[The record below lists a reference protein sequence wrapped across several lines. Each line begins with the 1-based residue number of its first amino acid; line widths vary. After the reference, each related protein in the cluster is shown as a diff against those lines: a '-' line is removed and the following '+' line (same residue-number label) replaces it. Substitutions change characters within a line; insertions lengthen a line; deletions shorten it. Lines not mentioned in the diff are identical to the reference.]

1 MKTSAQG
8 PAVAPLTLEAIKG
21 ELIKRG
27 QQQGKLS
34 VKEVSDSLAV
44 DPDLSPDEIEDAFQ
58 ELAEAGIKIVEEQ
71 RPAAEDDEDLILL
84 GRTADDMAIRDEDM
98 ETVDGIPLEDSVRL
112 YLHRIGSVPLLTA
125 AEELALA
132 ERLVVARRRSAEDT
146 QAKSQMIEAN
156 MRLVVAIAK
165 RYTNRGMSFLDL
177 VQEGNIGL
185 IRAVDKFDP
194 RRGLRFSAYATWWIR
209 QAITHA
215 ISEGSRTIRIPVQ
228 VSETINHLVQTSR
241 NLALDLGREPT
252 FEEIGAE
259 VGMPGDRVADL
270 MKVISEPLSLE
281 SPYGE
286 DENSHLIDVIEDEAA
301 ISPTEAATSIALREE
316 LTKLLDTLTDREQE
330 VIRLRYGL
338 SGGRAHSI
346 DEVSD
351 VLEISRER
359 VRQIEAH
366 AIRKLQLPES
376 KERLE
381 DYI

>member
-1 MKTSAQG
+1 MKTSVQEAS
-8 PAVAPLTLEAIKG
+8 PLSLEAIKR

-34 VKEVSDSLAV
+34 VKEVSDSLSA
-44 DPDLSPDEIEDAFQ
+44 DQDLSPDEIEDAFG
-58 ELAEAGIKIVEEQ
+58 EIAEAGIKIVEEQ
-71 RPAAEDDEDLILL
+71 RPSAEDDEDLILL

-98 ETVDGIPLEDSVRL
+98 ETVDGIPLEDSIRI
-112 YLHRIGSVPLLTA
+112 YLRRIGTVPLLTA
-125 AEELALA
+125 QEELSLA
-132 ERLVVARRRSAEDT
+132 DRLVAARRQGAEDA

-185 IRAVDKFDP
+185 IRAVDKFDA
-194 RRGLRFSAYATWWIR
+194 RRGVRFSAYATWWIR

-241 NLALDLGREPT
+241 TLSLDLGREPT
-252 FEEIGAE
+252 FDEIGAE

-338 SGGRAHSI
+338 SGGRAHTI

-359 VRQIEAH
+359 VRQIEGH
-366 AIRKLQLPES
+366 AIRKLQLPAS
-376 KERLE
+376 KEKLE